1 MQQSCPRRLRPGA
14 VIGAAVAVV
23 TASSAFGI
31 GATAAFADD
40 VPTATP
46 TATTGT
52 TGTSV
57 ATTGDQPGG
66 PAPDTTSA
74 HPDETTT
81 PPHAV
86 GPDET
91 VAPAGTAG
99 PDETVTPAGTAGHV
113 GVAKRDEPGTPGSS
127 ADPRA
132 SVPAATSPAGPAPAE
147 QRAGLAFPVGTT
159 AGAPLVL
166 EVAAG
171 DTVDRTFTATGGTD
185 PVTYE
190 LRGTGGEPVV
200 GDGSFDNDYALDGAT
215 GRLSGTARLATT
227 YDFQVVA
234 TSGSERAVEYVR
246 LTVRPGVPV
255 GVTFSVSSTDG
266 DGTWQVETDG
276 TIWEQA
282 AGRGR
287 VRVVPEVPV
296 TEGSPLVLAGLAVD
310 AYGNR
315 TTPGGDDDPYPRS
328 TVTSTVASDR
338 VVWSDAG
345 SNSVS
350 FTETGSRTLTVSE
363 GGASTSFTVDVSAAT
378 ESFGFTPGTESRFTA
393 AAGEAFSAEFPVTGG
408 GDDLRYELRSP
419 DGSPYEGQDGL
430 DVRIDPRTGSLTGS
444 GTVAGTYHLR
454 VVAAGGGVEAVL
466 PVELTVT
473 PAAFDHFDVSVRQA
487 DAGDTKDW
495 WYVEGDTV
503 EHVHGDPVGE
513 RVDAVP
519 ARQGDRMVVFTVAE
533 DRFGNVLDHLVDR
546 TLTSDVA
553 SDRFALDPL
562 SGGTT
567 VTFEHAS
574 RHVVTVGYE
583 GGSQAIPFD
592 VSPDAGASAGH
603 DATGT
608 LAYTGSDTS
617 GPLGWA
623 LGLLAAGG
631 GLLLH
636 RLRRRRA

>member
-1 MQQSCPRRLRPGA
+1 MQQSCPRRLRHGA
-14 VIGAAVAVV
+14 AIGAAVAVV

-40 VPTATP
+40 APTAVQTVDSGTP
-46 TATTGT
+46 VTSDAAADTRPGGT
-52 TGTSV
+52 TSDP
-57 ATTGDQPGG
+57 TTAPAGDTV
-66 PAPDTTSA
+66 APDRTTT
-74 HPDETTT
+74 PDETHGT
-81 PPHAV
+81 AA
-86 GPDET
+86 
-91 VAPAGTAG
+91 APAV
-99 PDETVTPAGTAGHV
+99 PDAPAAPAVTPA
-113 GVAKRDEPGTPGSS
+113 
-127 ADPRA
+127 
-132 SVPAATSPAGPAPAE
+132 AE
-147 QRAGLAFPVGTT
+147 QRAGLAFPDGTT
-159 AGAPLVL
+159 ADAPLLL
-166 EVAAG
+166 EATAG
-171 DTVDRTFTATGGTD
+171 DTVDRTFTAAGGTAA
-185 PVTYE
+185 VTYE
-190 LRGTGGEPVV
+190 LRGAGGKPIV
-200 GDGSFDNDYALDGAT
+200 GDGSFNDDYTLDGST
-215 GRLSGTARLATT
+215 GRLSGTARLATS

-246 LTVRPGVPV
+246 LTVRPGAPV
-255 GVTFSVSSTDG
+255 GVTFAVSASDG
-266 DGTWQVETDG
+266 AGMWQVETDG

-282 AGRGR
+282 AGQGR
-287 VRVVPEVPV
+287 VRIVPEVPV
-296 TEGSPLVLAGLAVD
+296 AEGSPLVLAGLAVD

-315 TTPGGDDDPYPRS
+315 TTPGGDDDPHPRS
-328 TVTSTVASDR
+328 TVTSTVPSDR
-338 VVWSDAG
+338 AVWSDDG
-345 SNSVS
+345 SNTVS
-350 FTETGSRTLTVSE
+350 FTATGTRTLTVSE
-363 GGASTSFTVDVSAAT
+363 GGASTSFTVDASSAT
-378 ESFGFTPGTESRFTA
+378 ESFGFAAETQTRFTA
-393 AAGEAFSAEFPVTGG
+393 VAGEPFSAEFPVTGG
-408 GDDLRYELRSP
+408 GDDLRYQLRSS
-419 DGSPYEGQDGL
+419 DGTPYEGQDGL

-454 VVAAGGGVEAVL
+454 VVAAGGGVEAVV

-487 DAGDTKDW
+487 DAGDTGDW

-519 ARQGDRMVVFTVAE
+519 ARQGDRMVVFTVAQ

-553 SDRFALDPL
+553 SDRFALDPV

-567 VTFEHAS
+567 VTFARAS
-574 RHVVTVGYE
+574 RHVVTVSYE
-583 GGSQAIPFD
+583 GGSQAIPID
-592 VSPDAGASAGH
+592 VSPDAEASIGH

-608 LAYTGSDTS
+608 LAYTGSDSS